1 MKVETKETWIT
12 NGSMNQ
18 TTIYVNHQKK
28 IPEGKRVLCFE

>member
-1 MKVETKETWIT
+1 
-12 NGSMNQ
+12 MNQ